1 MKEDRLTGLALMA
14 MNKNRFNL
22 DGVLL
27 DNFTR
32 KKARRL
38 NLLLEYRFIQFSY
51 EMRLE
56 LITHVNIFF
65 FFCSCSCTESLCLS
79 PHPLHMILNYS
90 DNAHMFCDLKNR
102 V

>member
-22 DGVLL
+22 DYANSVL

-38 NLLLEYRFIQFSY
+38 NLLLE
-51 EMRLE
+51 
-56 LITHVNIFF
+56 
-65 FFCSCSCTESLCLS
+65 
-79 PHPLHMILNYS
+79 
-90 DNAHMFCDLKNR
+90 
-102 V
+102 